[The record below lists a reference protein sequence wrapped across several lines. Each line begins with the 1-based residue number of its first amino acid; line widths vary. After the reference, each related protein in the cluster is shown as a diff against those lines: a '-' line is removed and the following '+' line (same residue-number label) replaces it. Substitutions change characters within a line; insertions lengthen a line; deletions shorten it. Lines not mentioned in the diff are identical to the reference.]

1 MSTVAT
7 ARAYGDGCSPTQAAL
22 ETTSRDRINVQVWD
36 IGGCQGEVPGIQSDA
51 RDDWPGSQ
59 AKGAF
64 MSDEFSERVNEIA
77 ETVAP

>member
-1 MSTVAT
+1 
-7 ARAYGDGCSPTQAAL
+7 
-22 ETTSRDRINVQVWD
+22 VQVWD